1 MLFED
6 TKASD
11 SGIKSTL
18 EIGAEVSLAAANGA
32 NVNVRLEQTE
42 TEDMETAT
50 SSQRRRQHSPQSS
63 DTVLAKKQK
72 GMLKLQQELVSN
84 SDVLAAIQNLTAL
97 VEDFGAQ
104 LKQNNVMIAN
114 VAKAVEFNAAD
125 IKEGKEKTK
134 ALEEVVREL
143 KKESVELKEKTGDLE
158 RYQRRWKLRLN
169 GLPETEG
176 ENTRQL
182 VAELISRMIPD
193 WAHKMDIILDTV
205 HRLGKPVTGRPRQ
218 IILQFTSRTHRD
230 ALWKQA
236 KNDRVCADMNV
247 RFKEDLTKE
256 ERDARNA
263 LWPKIE
269 RARQQGMKAFFR
281 GPYGYINGQ
290 RIQKD

>member
-1 MLFED
+1 MLFDD
-6 TKASD
+6 TKVLD
-11 SGIKSTL
+11 SGLKSSL
-18 EIGAEVSLAAANGA
+18 EIGAEVSLAVANGA
-32 NVNVRLEQTE
+32 NLNVRHEQIE
-42 TEDMETAT
+42 TEDMETA
-50 SSQRRRQHSPQSS
+50 SSTQRRRQHSPQSS

-72 GMLKLQQELVSN
+72 GMLTQELVSN

-134 ALEEVVREL
+134 ALEKVVREL
-143 KKESVELKEKTGDLE
+143 KKENLDLKEKTGDLE
-158 RYQRRWKLRLN
+158 RYQRRWNLRLN

-176 ENTRQL
+176 ENTRQV
-182 VAELISRMIPD
+182 VAELISRMISD

-218 IILQFTSRTHRD
+218 IIIQFASRTHRD

-236 KNDRVCADMNV
+236 KNNRVCADMNV

-290 RIQKD
+290 RIQKE